1 MLAAITS
8 VTVYNLDLHAREISI
23 VTFTMCSGIL
33 QVTVAV
39 ISALNWDTSAAIQA
53 RIWMT
58 KIFGWSDWK

>member
-39 ISALNWDTSAAIQA
+39 ISALNLDTSAAIQA